1 MFYYITKGLYLEK
14 SKREVIW
21 DRRSMLALGE
31 SNKNKAPPHSLSL
44 FSFGNKND
52 TILSKTRSNYISII
66 LKTSYTIESIT
77 NDRNLSK

>member
-31 SNKNKAPPHSLSL
+31 SNKNKAPPLSLSL
-44 FSFGNKND
+44 FSETKMIQFYRKREA
-52 TILSKTRSNYISII
+52 TIFQ
-66 LKTSYTIESIT
+66 
-77 NDRNLSK
+77 